1 MGTAVIVLGYSGTG
15 KSYSLRNF
23 AADEVGVFNILGKPM
38 PFRDQMPS
46 IRGKDYQR
54 IYGGLK
60 RNAKRAYVIDDA
72 GYLMQLENFAMA
84 DVPGYQKFTKMAV
97 NFERLIEIATLET
110 DDETIVYFMMHP
122 DYDDGG
128 RMKPKTIGKM
138 LDNQLG
144 IEGMCPIV
152 LVTDV
157 DDSGY
162 WFITNGPGIEKT
174 PPGMFEDR
182 RIPNDLKAV
191 DTVAREFW
199 GMAPLTAEK
208 GAE

>member
-15 KSYSLRNF
+15 KSTSLRNF
-23 AADEVGVFNILGKPM
+23 KADEVGIFNVIGKPL
-38 PFRDQMPS
+38 PFRGQLPTINGNDYTT
-46 IRGKDYQR
+46 IRSA
-54 IYGGLK
+54 LK

-84 DVPGYQKFTKMAV
+84 DVSGYGKFTKMAK
-97 NFERLIEIATLET
+97 NFEQLLELATLGT
-110 DDETIVYFMMHP
+110 DADTITYFMMHP
-122 DYDDGG
+122 DLDENG
-128 RMKPKTIGKM
+128 RMKPKSIGKM

-144 IEGMCPIV
+144 IEGMSPLV

-162 WFITNGPGIEKT
+162 WFLTNGPGAEKS
-174 PPGMFEDR
+174 PLGMFEDA

-191 DTVAREFW
+191 DTAAREYW

-208 GAE
+208 GGE